1 MTVVLH
7 SQLISKKNMF
17 LLNCQKEIPQKDS
30 MLRRNH
36 FQRTFGLVVHL
47 KLARLFQL
55 VVNRQEIN
63 QLEGQKCLDDQ
74 WIRPNQLLKK
84 LK

>member
-1 MTVVLH
+1 M
-7 SQLISKKNMF
+7 
-17 LLNCQKEIPQKDS
+17 PQKDS

-36 FQRTFGLVVHL
+36 CQRTFDLVVHL

-63 QLEGQKCLDDQ
+63 QSEGQKWLDDQ
-74 WIRPNQLLKK
+74 WIQPNQLLKK

>member
-17 LLNCQKEIPQKDS
+17 LLNCQKEMPQKDS

-63 QLEGQKCLDDQ
+63 QSEGQKWLDDQ
-74 WIRPNQLLKK
+74 WIQPNQLLKK